1 MFEDALDMAHANVL
15 RSLELMWSR
24 YIDEAANYYVPPAGG
39 TSAASINGSITS
51 AVQLLLEE
59 GSDNKS
65 AMATRNPA
73 YRNMG
78 TNREFWVN
86 NITTLSQWTRPY
98 WPHIFRSQDIE
109 MDIFVQVLIQKDIFA
124 IW

>member
-1 MFEDALDMAHANVL
+1 MAHANVL

-39 TSAASINGSITS
+39 TSAASINGSLTS
-51 AVQLLLEE
+51 AVQQLLLEDASE
-59 GSDNKS
+59 NKS

-86 NITTLSQWTRPY
+86 NVTTLSQWTRPY

-109 MDIFVQVLIQKDIFA
+109 MDTFVQILIQKDVFA
-124 IW
+124 RW